1 MPILALRFC
10 SSTQHKPIRFY
21 VYLLPLPLGTK
32 PRAERTESSMSLTW
46 VPLCRLHLKRQKE
59 LFKQLSLN
67 WGGAGEEWEE
77 QASRS
82 GNKQLRNDI
91 LLQSA
96 SVIRMSNRQ

>member
-59 LFKQLSLN
+59 RFKQLSLN
-67 WGGAGEEWEE
+67 WGGIGGGH
-77 QASRS
+77 
-82 GNKQLRNDI
+82 GNP
-91 LLQSA
+91 LQYSCLGNPMDRGA
-96 SVIRMSNRQ
+96 W